1 MSVEKYWKMTQAEIM
16 QKTGL
21 IMNENFPSIV
31 G

>member
-16 QKTGL
+16 QNTDL